1 MKSYKTLLFFIA
13 LILFGNQAKSQIVF
27 KDVAQI
33 FYTNCASCHHSG
45 GVQFPLTS
53 YSEIISHPYSL
64 TSNIATNRMP
74 PWPPDPN
81 YRHFI
86 REKILSTSDKQKIL
100 DWISAGSPAG
110 DTSLAPVAPVFT
122 KSQLNGT
129 PDLVIKFPKVTSTS
143 TTTDKYF
150 CINVPNGITKDRM
163 IRAFEYLPGNASIIH
178 HAVITIDTTNT
189 AVDDLSGNCS
199 NFQGQVNIGDYAPGM
214 GPTVFP
220 SKTPAKFGMRLKANS
235 TISLQLHI
243 PEGTAGET
251 DNSEIHFFFYPENET
266 GVREMYFSTLLQNW
280 SFSIP
285 ANKVVKVNAFYPPN
299 KAGIPTDFTL
309 YSCFGHSHNT
319 CTSIVNYAVKGV
331 DTLKLLKIPNWDF
344 HWQMQYTYTNLVKV
358 PKGYNIVAEHIFD
371 NTANNPK
378 TPNHNA
384 NVFPGLNTDDE
395 MLFDSYIYT
404 NYQTGDENI
413 DIAALLANDPLFNTS
428 SKDES
433 AKTITNVTIFPNPFN
448 QKTQIEYSLLSAQ
461 FVSLRIFD
469 LNGKEV
475 SQLLNKIQSTGIH
488 SAVWDGNDN
497 HGNKLSAGT
506 YFYQLQAGNSI
517 VNGKISLE

>member
-1 MKSYKTLLFFIA
+1 MKNYKTSLCLFVFFLL
-13 LILFGNQAKSQIVF
+13 GYNAKSQIVF

-33 FYTNCASCHHSG
+33 FYSNCASCHHAG

-53 YSEIISHPYSL
+53 YSEIKNQTYAISGDIS
-64 TSNIATNRMP
+64 SNRMP

-86 REKILSTSDKQKIL
+86 REKILSATDKQKIL
-100 DWISAGSPAG
+100 DWISNGSLAG
-110 DTSLAPVAPVFT
+110 DTTLAPPSPVFT

-150 CINVPNGITKDRM
+150 CINVPNGLTKDRM
-163 IRAFEYLPGNASIIH
+163 IRAFEYVPGNTAIIH
-178 HAVITIDTTNT
+178 HAVVTIDTTNK
-189 AVDDLSGNCS
+189 AVDDLSGNCN

-220 SKTPAKFGMRLKANS
+220 NKAPAKFGMRLKANS

-266 GVREMYFSTLLQNW
+266 GVREMFFSTLLQNW

-285 ANKVVKVNAFYPPN
+285 ANKVVKSSAYYPTNRTGLP
-299 KAGIPTDFTL
+299 KDLTL
-309 YSCFGHSHNT
+309 YSSFGHSHNT
-319 CTSIVNYAVKGV
+319 CTSIVNYAVKGT
-331 DTLKLLKIPNWDF
+331 DTLRLLKIPNWDF
-344 HWQMQYTYTNLVKV
+344 HWQMQYTYNSLVKV
-358 PKGYNIVAEHIFD
+358 PKGYNMVAEHIFD
-371 NTANNPK
+371 NTANNPR

-384 NVFPGLNTDDE
+384 PVMPGLNTADE

-404 NYQTGDENI
+404 SYQTGDENI

-428 SKDES
+428 SIQES
-433 AKTITNVTIFPNPFN
+433 EKTLAQVNVYPNPFS
-448 QKTQIEYSLLSAQ
+448 QSTQIEYNLISAQ
-461 FVSLRIFD
+461 FIQLKIYD
-469 LNGKEV
+469 LQGKEV
-475 SQLLNKIQSTGIH
+475 NHLLNGIQSRGLHTMT
-488 SAVWDGNDN
+488 WEGNDN
-497 HGNKLSAGT
+497 NGNKLAKGT
-506 YFYQLQAGNSI
+506 YIYHLQAGNSMI
-517 VNGKISLE
+517 KGKISLE